1 MNNFSCSSY
10 SEYKQNNN
18 NDQYKNEK
26 YLQYGDHRVKLNKQ
40 LVSRKDANLPARTQ
54 GKAKGISRALC
65 LRNLVFGKIIISKQF
80 RRVAA
85 SSE

>member
-10 SEYKQNNN
+10 SEYKKNNN

-40 LVSRKDANLPARTQ
+40 LVSRKTQTCLPALKKQ
-54 GKAKGISRALC
+54 ENKSLISASETWS
-65 LRNLVFGKIIISKQF
+65 LVK
-80 RRVAA
+80 
-85 SSE
+85 